1 MTASSAATS
10 LGPSTSTTTPRVV
23 PTRPPSQPAAHRAN
37 GFHVVPR
44 DDLAG
49 RPRSQ
54 GRSAPSTGTGV
65 ARGGRATYSGEVAP
79 SRDRGPLR
87 PQAPTVP
94 LPSARLRVLRAV
106 ARHEPA
112 TTAELSR
119 ALGGHENTTR
129 QHLEALTRDELV
141 QGEQNRGGM
150 GRPSVSYSLS
160 PTGLVQLA
168 SRSSSPEHTAL
179 VATLADHLVDTTD
192 DPAAQARA
200 VGLAWGT
207 RLAADADHLRARDG
221 GPAVADAGR
230 RGRHRRR
237 RTDAV
242 AEAVE
247 LLDAL
252 GFSPPRRRRPHA
264 PPRRRPGGRRP
275 PPADLPPARRRPGP
289 SGGRLPGPRGPRRGL
304 PAGARAAT
312 PTSPSSP
319 SPPAWAAAPSS
330 AQLTRAPQRPLARAG
345 LNPARRPPCRPRPGA
360 ACGAVDGADG
370 WGPRRGGRGAAC
382 RRRRRGRC
390 SARGR

>member
-1 MTASSAATS
+1 M
-10 LGPSTSTTTPRVV
+10 
-23 PTRPPSQPAAHRAN
+23 
-37 GFHVVPR
+37 
-44 DDLAG
+44 
-49 RPRSQ
+49 
-54 GRSAPSTGTGV
+54 
-65 ARGGRATYSGEVAP
+65 AP

-221 GPAVADAGR
+221 GPARPADA
-230 RGRHRRR
+230 
-237 RTDAV
+237 DAAVGDTKGTADAADPV

-252 GFSPPRRRRPHA
+252 GFSPLVDDDRTRRPA
-264 PPRRRPGGRRP
+264 GDRAG
-275 PPADLPPARRRPGP
+275 ADLLLRTCP
-289 SGGRLPGPRGPRRGL
+289 LL
-304 PAGARAAT
+304 DAA
-312 PTSPSSP
+312 
-319 SPPAWAAAPSS
+319 
-330 AQLTRAPQRPLARAG
+330 LARPEVVCRVHEG
-345 LNPARRPPCRPRPGA
+345 LVEGFLR
-360 ACGAVDGADG
+360 
-370 WGPRRGGRGAAC
+370 
-382 RRRRRGRC
+382 
-390 SARGR
+390 ARGSDADVTVEPFAARLGCRAVIRT